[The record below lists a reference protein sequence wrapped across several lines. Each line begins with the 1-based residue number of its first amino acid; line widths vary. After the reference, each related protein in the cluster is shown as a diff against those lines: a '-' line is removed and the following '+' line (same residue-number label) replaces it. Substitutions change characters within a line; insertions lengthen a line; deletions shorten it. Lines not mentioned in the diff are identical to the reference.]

1 MSVKKALRVLALLS
15 AMLMLTTLLL
25 TSCSGGTEE
34 SSGGTSSGSSGSG
47 DDAEPVTIRMA
58 GEGQLLV
65 TLLGK
70 KYTELHPNVTIE
82 YYNPDG
88 QGYVNNEMLIAWS
101 AAGTLP
107 DIVNI
112 DNPEIAYQND
122 ILVDLTDYFNND
134 PDKDLLYEDI
144 VQYCTTNDQLLMIPY
159 QLWFSTVMVNQTLIE
174 ENNLDVPDYDWT
186 VDEFVNIVKKLTVP
200 PEMLGTYDGGL
211 WKYLI
216 PNYDPELESGGYR
229 RSDQSWV
236 IGEAFQASVDVMA
249 DLVLN
254 DYTAYERLNATDN
267 SDGTWANWY
276 ALSNEIIGVDDPWT
290 AWQQGTVAT
299 WFESTYWS
307 NWDVGNDIYG
317 GQEWDCYP
325 IPVWNEGDTPRIAVI
340 NDNYAITRGCENPD
354 VAYDVLKFFTYSKE
368 GFDARMDIWENYDA
382 EALKAEYPEMAEA
395 NLISDFFSM
404 GLSPIDDQEVRDKW
418 AEMYNAKPGIVYMI
432 DHLADSNMYMDG
444 GKTIPGFSSVFNDIL
459 SDAVNNQ
466 IFTGEKTAADLLTD
480 LQSRAD
486 AAQAEI
492 LASLQ
497 KVE

>member
-1 MSVKKALRVLALLS
+1 MSAKKFFRVLAMMS
-15 AMLMLTTLLL
+15 AVLMLTTLLL
-25 TSCSGGTEE
+25 TGCGGNNTDNSKTE
-34 SSGGTSSGSSGSG
+34 TSSNASGANA
-47 DDAEPVTIRMA
+47 DPVTIRIA

-88 QGYVNNEMLIAWS
+88 QGYVNNEMLIKWS

-122 ILVDLTDYFNND
+122 ILVDLTNYFNND
-134 PDKDLLYEDI
+134 PDKALLYEDI
-144 VQYCTTNDQLLMIPY
+144 VKYCTTNDQLLMIPY
-159 QLWFSTVMVNQTLIE
+159 QLFFSTVMVNKTLIE
-174 ENNLDVPDYDWT
+174 ENNLDVPEYDWT

-200 PEMLGTYDGGL
+200 PQMLGTYDGGL
-211 WKYLI
+211 WRYLI
-216 PNYDPELESGGYR
+216 PNYDPTLEVSGYR
-229 RSDQSWV
+229 RSDKSWV
-236 IGEAFQASVDVMA
+236 VGEAFQAAVDVMA

-307 NWDVGNDIYG
+307 TWDVGNEIYG

-325 IPVWNEGDTPRIAVI
+325 IPVWKEGDTPRIAVI
-340 NDNYAITRGCENPD
+340 NDNYAITRGCKNPD

-368 GFDARMDIWENYDA
+368 GFNARMNIWENYDA
-382 EALKAEYPEMAEA
+382 EALKTEYPEMAEN

-404 GLSPIDDQEVRDKW
+404 GLSPIDDQGVRDKW
-418 AEMYNAKPGIVYMI
+418 AEMYKAKDGIKYMI
-432 DHLADSNMYMDG
+432 NHLADSNMYLDG
-444 GKTIPGFSSVFNDIL
+444 GKSVPGFSSVANDIL
-459 SDAVNNQ
+459 ADAVSNQ
-466 IFTGEKTAADLLTD
+466 VFTGQKSAADLLTD

-486 AAQAEI
+486 AAQKEI
-492 LASLQ
+492 LDSLN
-497 KVE
+497 KVK